1 LNLKLFL
8 LAFVALVGISLA
20 GTFGV
25 TSAYAQQQEPP
36 DRGCTFNCDEDDDD
50 DDDKDDDECYGIKC
64 NNPGYEPECEIDCDG
79 GTTEEGC
86 VGEGCVPVAE
96 CQIDCAPVPECQ
108 IDCGPDGSTG
118 IPGNQAGL
126 VKCDA
131 KLDDLAK
138 VTARQ
143 IRGINGRDAV
153 SVVPVCESMNLIKQ
167 QQGVESIRSAIA
179 DNTRM
184 DKALDQHGLDA
195 SAVVGV
201 LVGRNSATLYVHAL

>member
-1 LNLKLFL
+1 MNLKLFL
-8 LAFVALVGISLA
+8 LAFVALVGVSLA
-20 GTFGV
+20 GTLGV
-25 TSAYAQQQEPP
+25 TSAYAQQQQEPP

-64 NNPGYEPECEIDCDG
+64 NNPGYEPECELDCDG
-79 GTTEEGC
+79 STPEEC
-86 VGEGCVPVAE
+86 EGPDCVPPGNP
-96 CQIDCAPVPECQ
+96 DPDCQ

-131 KLDDLAK
+131 KLDDLAG

-143 IRGINGRDAV
+143 IRGINGRDTV

-167 QQGVESIRSAIA
+167 QQGVESIRGAIA
-179 DNTRM
+179 ENTRM
-184 DKALDQHGLDA
+184 DKALDQYGL
-195 SAVVGV
+195 SAGQVVGI
-201 LVGRNSATLYVHAL
+201 LIGRDTATLYVHAL